1 MGYPVAEID
10 AVFLTHLHSDHLDG
24 LGELLMQAWVNGG
37 RDVPMPVHG
46 PTGVDEVV
54 NGFNAA
60 YRIDSTYRTGHHGPE
75 IANPE
80 GRGGAPIPITMPAGP
95 GGQSVVYDAGGLTIT
110 AFKVSHA
117 PVEPAYGYRA
127 DYKGR
132 SVSISGDSIYDAN
145 LVAASTGADLLFHD
159 ALNPDMVL
167 RMREAMAQAGRDDLA
182 KVLNDI
188 LDYHATPA
196 DAARAAQDAGAGR
209 LVLYHTVPPLPSRAL
224 NALFMKDAQALFDGP
239 MEVAEDGLIYS
250 LPAANTSIEVKKA
263 F

>member
-1 MGYPVAEID
+1 
-10 AVFLTHLHSDHLDG
+10 
-24 LGELLMQAWVNGG
+24 
-37 RDVPMPVHG
+37 
-46 PTGVDEVV
+46 
-54 NGFNAA
+54 
-60 YRIDSTYRTGHHGPE
+60 
-75 IANPE
+75 
-80 GRGGAPIPITMPAGP
+80 MPAGP

-110 AFKVSHA
+110 AFRVSHA

-132 SVSISGDSIYDAN
+132 SVSISGDSVYDAN

-159 ALNPDMVL
+159 ALNADMVV
-167 RMREAMAQAGRDDLA
+167 RMREALAQAGRD
-182 KVLNDI
+182 V

-250 LPAANTSIEVKKA
+250 LPADSESIEVRKA